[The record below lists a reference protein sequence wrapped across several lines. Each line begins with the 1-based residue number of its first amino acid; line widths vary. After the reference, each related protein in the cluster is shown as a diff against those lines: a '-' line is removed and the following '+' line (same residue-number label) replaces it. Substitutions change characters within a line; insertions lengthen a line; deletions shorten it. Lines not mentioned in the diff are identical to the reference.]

1 MGVPTSPAGGYH
13 RAVTTDRG
21 AGSPTPDTTSPVASQ
36 LSADPGRVL
45 RLTMGIAI
53 DMLGSGA
60 QTDDVEAAIV
70 RVARALGVKGA
81 QAAVTFS
88 TIAISYDA
96 ADDEPP
102 TTLMHIVHT
111 REVDFDRLA
120 SVAAVATR
128 IHEGGLDLP
137 GAEAELAGIEAGVPP
152 YGRIVMFFAPAV
164 SAAGSTM
171 LFGGGVLEA
180 VVTLGIALLVQP
192 ALVAI
197 DRSKLPPFFRVVF
210 GSAASTLLVTL
221 VVALNV
227 PVSGGLVLTGS
238 LLRFLPGY
246 ALVSGFRDLIGESII
261 SGTARLAE
269 ALLLGAGIALGT
281 AIGLRVGASYGV
293 ELSIVTVGQEAWTHV
308 VLALAAAAA
317 VGAYAIRLGV
327 TGSAVIEAAM
337 LGAGGWLLFQAAA
350 SPAAAIGPSIATL
363 LAAIGIGVVARIL
376 ARIHG
381 APAALWVVP
390 AILPLLP
397 GLQLVRALLADT
409 DPARIAGL
417 IDATATAFL
426 LGTGVATGDIIVT
439 TVRRIREHIVVPAI
453 DALAGGVNVL
463 VVSPVGRAVTA
474 ALERSDDDAD
484 DPEAAEEPTPE
495 RTTPADTAP

>member
-1 MGVPTSPAGGYH
+1 M
-13 RAVTTDRG
+13 
-21 AGSPTPDTTSPVASQ
+21 
-36 LSADPGRVL
+36 
-45 RLTMGIAI
+45 
-53 DMLGSGA
+53 
-60 QTDDVEAAIV
+60 
-70 RVARALGVKGA
+70 
-81 QAAVTFS
+81 
-88 TIAISYDA
+88 
-96 ADDEPP
+96 
-102 TTLMHIVHT
+102 
-111 REVDFDRLA
+111 
-120 SVAAVATR
+120 
-128 IHEGGLDLP
+128 
-137 GAEAELAGIEAGVPP
+137 
-152 YGRIVMFFAPAV
+152 
-164 SAAGSTM
+164 
-171 LFGGGVLEA
+171 
-180 VVTLGIALLVQP
+180 QP

-281 AIGLRVGASYGV
+281 AVGLRVGASYGV
-293 ELSIVTVGQEAWTHV
+293 ELSIVTVGQEAWTQV

-474 ALERSDDDAD
+474 ALERTDDDAD
-484 DPEAAEEPTPE
+484 DTEAGEEPTPE